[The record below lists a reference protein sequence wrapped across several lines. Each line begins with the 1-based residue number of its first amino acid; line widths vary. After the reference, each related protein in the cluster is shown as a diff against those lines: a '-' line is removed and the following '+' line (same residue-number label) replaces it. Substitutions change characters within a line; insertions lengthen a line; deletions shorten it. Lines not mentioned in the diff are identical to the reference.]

1 MAHQPPEFLDSRG
14 MKITEGEL
22 LHPSGCLRINPS
34 LKRQL
39 FDELPKINRM
49 PTLYALCNDIIQVKV
64 NEKLYIEKEL
74 NVQEKLINSYILT
87 KICPLRPGTQYY
99 ITTSLSSPVISAT
112 YSLIFSAESFS

>member
-1 MAHQPPEFLDSRG
+1 M
-14 MKITEGEL
+14 
-22 LHPSGCLRINPS
+22 HPSGCLRINPS

-74 NVQEKLINSYILT
+74 NVQEKLIIHIYSQRFAHFVQELN
-87 KICPLRPGTQYY
+87 
-99 ITTSLSSPVISAT
+99 TT
-112 YSLIFSAESFS
+112 